1 MPWWLSTILDV
12 YKRQLHAEV
21 DVWELALSYAVSIHS
36 YTGFAAAAEYG
47 EKSVIATD
55 LIDYIG
61 EAMQLVENEALKDLG
76 ALDSE
81 GE

>member
-1 MPWWLSTILDV
+1 M
-12 YKRQLHAEV
+12 
-21 DVWELALSYAVSIHS
+21 WELALSYAVSIHS

>member
-1 MPWWLSTILDV
+1 M
-12 YKRQLHAEV
+12 
-21 DVWELALSYAVSIHS
+21 
-36 YTGFAAAAEYG
+36 
-47 EKSVIATD
+47 IATD

-61 EAMQLVENEALKDLG
+61 EAMQLVENETLKDLG

>member
-1 MPWWLSTILDV
+1 M
-12 YKRQLHAEV
+12 
-21 DVWELALSYAVSIHS
+21 WELALSYAVSIHS

-61 EAMQLVENEALKDLG
+61 E
-76 ALDSE
+76 DSLRIVLRHPMFKH
-81 GE
+81 GGRPRMFCKKYAKWVIRQHAGKCRINF

>member
-1 MPWWLSTILDV
+1 M
-12 YKRQLHAEV
+12 
-21 DVWELALSYAVSIHS
+21 
-36 YTGFAAAAEYG
+36 
-47 EKSVIATD
+47 IATD
-55 LIDYIG
+55 LIDVIG